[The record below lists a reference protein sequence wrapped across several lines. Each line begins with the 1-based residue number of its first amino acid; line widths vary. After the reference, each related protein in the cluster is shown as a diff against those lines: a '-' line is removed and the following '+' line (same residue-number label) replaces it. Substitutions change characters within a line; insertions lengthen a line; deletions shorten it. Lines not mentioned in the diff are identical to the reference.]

1 MKMLLRRAP
10 NRADDAQARER
21 RPPASSPR
29 WGPAQRPAGPRRR
42 RPQPSGWLPSRS
54 VPLNSLWWNPGERR
68 ERRGARLTRRAREEY
83 RVYFDRN
90 ATQKRSEAEWF
101 SRDASPAAPAPGET
115 PTIGFSRPPR
125 QHEKV
130 VRALTL
136 ARPGVIGAGFALP
149 RVPTGGRRSRAAG
162 AIWTV
167 GAPARGCIFTA
178 TGPPGFHHRPLSEVG
193 LGRAHYC
200 AGHQC
205 SAAKPVVLL
214 AQRGEQTGYR
224 RSLPRRPRSG
234 GRSSSPRMSS

>member
-1 MKMLLRRAP
+1 MTHSRRPFGGDAGRRPAVPRWSAVSRLWQNQGGPVAVKMLLRRAP

-21 RPPASSPR
+21 RPLASSPGGGR
-29 WGPAQRPAGPRRR
+29 HSGPQG
-42 RPQPSGWLPSRS
+42 
-54 VPLNSLWWNPGERR
+54 
-68 ERRGARLTRRAREEY
+68 RGG
-83 RVYFDRN
+83 
-90 ATQKRSEAEWF
+90 
-101 SRDASPAAPAPGET
+101 ASPNRRDG
-115 PTIGFSRPPR
+115 
-125 QHEKV
+125 
-130 VRALTL
+130 RALTL
-136 ARPGVIGAGFALP
+136 AKPGVIGAGFALP

-178 TGPPGFHHRPLSEVG
+178 TGPPGFHHRLLSEVG

-224 RSLPRRPRSG
+224 RPLPRRPRSG

>member
-1 MKMLLRRAP
+1 MY
-10 NRADDAQARER
+10 
-21 RPPASSPR
+21 S
-29 WGPAQRPAGPRRR
+29 
-42 RPQPSGWLPSRS
+42 
-54 VPLNSLWWNPGERR
+54 
-68 ERRGARLTRRAREEY
+68 
-83 RVYFDRN
+83 DRN
-90 ATQKRSEAEWF
+90 ATMSGAVQPGWIAGRTPRGF
-101 SRDASPAAPAPGET
+101 HYRLFGRDASPAAPAPGET

-125 QHEKV
+125 QRGKV
-130 VRALTL
+130 VRALML

-149 RVPTGGRRSRAAG
+149 RVPAPTGRTGQRSAFPCGRHHLDRC
-162 AIWTV
+162 

-178 TGPPGFHHRPLSEVG
+178 TGPPGFHHRLLTACGKTHAAFSRRCIPPEPLRFAPFFVAFRSKYTGYSSLTRLVGRAPHRPRRSREFHHRLLSEVG

-224 RSLPRRPRSG
+224 RPLPRRPRSG